1 MSSKRTVVVVDDDP
15 YDKAYLCALVE
26 EASGVVIAEADTFDE
41 GLAALRK
48 HQPDLLLTD
57 YVLDRPHSGTELIR
71 EGNPA
76 VAIVVSSEMDHLTKE
91 SIESWGENTVALAK
105 KNRAGIL
112 AAIKERLEM

>member
-15 YDKAYLCALVE
+15 YDKAYLC
-26 EASGVVIAEADTFDE
+26 FDE

-76 VAIVVSSEMDHLTKE
+76 VAIVVSSKMDHLTKE